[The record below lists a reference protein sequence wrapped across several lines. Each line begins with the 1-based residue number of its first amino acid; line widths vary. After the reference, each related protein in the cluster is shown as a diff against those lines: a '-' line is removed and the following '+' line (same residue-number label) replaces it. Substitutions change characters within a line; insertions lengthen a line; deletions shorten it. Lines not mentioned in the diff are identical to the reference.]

1 MVTNEEIVASYA
13 DDAMRAIESSCR
25 IDEFEGIFGNP
36 NAWLLQTPFDASNSG
51 FEPGMIARIV
61 KLGFSPGTEFT
72 YVIDSVTSSG
82 FVLKI
87 AGHTTNV
94 GRGPGSIFGTDTVK
108 VKILDM
114 KPVLERAENTV
125 ESRFGSYRSE
135 DSGIMEMKSEVIKR
149 LAILRAS
156 NDSEF
161 LKKFMGNEELSV
173 DRYETGILDRLGSD
187 LLHRSTRTQDGA
199 SNWPRVRR

>member
-1 MVTNEEIVASYA
+1 MVTNEEIVASFS
-13 DDAMRAIESSCR
+13 DDSMRAIDSSCR

-61 KLGFSPGTEFT
+61 KVGFSPGPEFT

-82 FVLKI
+82 FVMRI

-94 GRGPGSIFGTDTVK
+94 GRGPGSIFGTESVK

-114 KPVLERAENTV
+114 KPVLERAERTV
-125 ESRFGSYRSE
+125 ESRFGSFRSE
-135 DSGIMEMKSEVIKR
+135 DTGVMEMKSEAIKR
-149 LAILRAS
+149 LAFVRAAK
-156 NDSEF
+156 DSES
-161 LKKFMGNEELSV
+161 LKKFMGDEELSV
-173 DRYETGILDRLGSD
+173 DRYEMSILDRLGSD
-187 LLHRSTRTQDGA
+187 LLHRLTRIQDGA
-199 SNWPRVRR
+199 SSWPRVRR